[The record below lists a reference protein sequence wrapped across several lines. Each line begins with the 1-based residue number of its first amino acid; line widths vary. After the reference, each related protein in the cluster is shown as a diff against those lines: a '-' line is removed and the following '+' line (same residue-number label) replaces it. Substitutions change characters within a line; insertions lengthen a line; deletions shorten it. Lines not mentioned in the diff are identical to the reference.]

1 MGSWG
6 GGGGERDERGTSER
20 ERESDRR
27 GEPYAPM
34 CGGRALLPLPSL
46 AADGP
51 LKMDKRG
58 WNATR
63 IMFVVKR

>member
-20 ERESDRR
+20 ERERESDRR

-34 CGGRALLPLPSL
+34 CSLLPLPSL

-63 IMFVVKR
+63 IMFFVKR